1 MYTGERAIT
10 YIIEDKIK
18 NRAIFKILS
27 KEYKRKYRKYLF
39 NIKSITFDE
48 KKFLLSIIERMNV
61 TN

>member
-10 YIIEDKIK
+10 SIIEDKIK
-18 NRAIFKILS
+18 NRTIFKILS
-27 KEYKRKYRKYLF
+27 KEYKRKYRKDLAE
-39 NIKSITFDE
+39 IKPITFGE